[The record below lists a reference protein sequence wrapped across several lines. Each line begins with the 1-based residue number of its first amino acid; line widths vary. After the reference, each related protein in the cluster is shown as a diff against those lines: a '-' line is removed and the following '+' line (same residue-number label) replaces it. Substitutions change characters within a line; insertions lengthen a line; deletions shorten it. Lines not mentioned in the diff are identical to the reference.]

1 MRKWHLVFYDIRED
15 ERLRRV
21 AKLMEGY
28 GQRIQYSVFRC
39 HLSPTELERLRWRL
53 TQVAEPVDS
62 VLIVPLCEHCV
73 GHVQGIHNPPPWP
86 KQESGFQIA

>member
-1 MRKWHLVFYDIRED
+1 MRKWHLVFYDVRED

-39 HLSPTELERLRWRL
+39 HLTPTELERLRWRL
-53 TQVAEPVDS
+53 TQVADPVDS
-62 VLIVPLCEHCV
+62 VIIFPLCEHCA
-73 GHVQGIHNPPPWP
+73 GQAQGVHNAPPWP
-86 KQESGFQIA
+86 KKEPGFQIA

>member
-39 HLSPTELERLRWRL
+39 HLTSTELERLRWRL
-53 TQVAEPVDS
+53 TQLTDPEDS
-62 VLIVPLCEHCV
+62 VIIFPLCKHCAGQAHGV
-73 GHVQGIHNPPPWP
+73 HNAPPWP
-86 KQESGFQIA
+86 KKEPDFQIV